1 MLNTKEISEKLGV
14 SEETVRRWIRTG
26 ELEATQEGKSYYVD
40 EEVLQSFTEKKIAT
54 PGTSL
59 SKMNNLNNLINF
71 GAGLMGNPKTRE
83 IAAELLNKNK
93 GKFMKSASPKQ
104 DQELTVSDF
113 QDYIAALKRK
123 KKKLELEYEIK
134 LLEIDDEIANYEKL
148 IKEKQ

>member
-40 EEVLQSFTEKKIAT
+40 EEVLDSFTQKKIAT
-54 PGTSL
+54 PGNSL
-59 SKMNNLNNLINF
+59 SKMNNLINL
-71 GAGLMGNPKTRE
+71 GAGLMANPKARE
-83 IAAELLNKNK
+83 FATEFLNKNK
-93 GKFMKSASPKQ
+93 GKFLKPASPKQ
-104 DQELTVSDF
+104 DQELTISDI
-113 QDYIAALKRK
+113 QDHIAALKRK

-134 LLEIDDEIANYEKL
+134 LLEIDDEIASSERL